1 VLLVMAEEIG
11 HLSARG
17 LLGPAADAGVALLAP
32 LATLAT
38 VEETVVRDKAVES
51 ACAVIRALDGA
62 LVAEH
67 VVPVVQRLTTGDWFT
82 GRVSAC
88 GLFAAAYSRLGA
100 SAAEHAEPKKL
111 LRHLYGTLCGDDTP
125 MVRRAASRHIG
136 GLVAAVE
143 KEFAVADLLPLF
155 VQLAGDDPD
164 SVRLLA
170 IENCT
175 AFARAF
181 TQAENA
187 AHILPLVRS
196 CAGDKSWRVRNNVAR
211 EFFPLSEAMG
221 AEATR
226 GELLPLFVKLLQDPE
241 GEVRASAAR
250 NVAGYAQLVGFERF
264 SSDILPA
271 MREAVG
277 GAGAPSGDLAQS
289 VRAALAEG
297 LVSVAA
303 AVGAAG
309 AADAAGGEA
318 LHASVM
324 PLIMQFLRDDSPDVK
339 LRTLEG
345 LPRVVGGVGA
355 RFLQESVLPQLLAL
369 GNDPLW
375 RVRERV
381 IAQLPLLAEQLGA
394 QVFEERLLELYLGTY
409 GDQVNAVRMA
419 ATRCLEPLAR
429 VLGAAWVRASI
440 VPRLTELYRAK
451 DSSYLQRITVLYAV
465 HNLSVRQLGGG
476 AGAGGGTAAAAAA
489 AARAG
494 GAGAGAGAGGGAAA
508 AFGAGAP
515 APVSAAPVDLREV
528 AEDLLGLLLEAPRD
542 PVPNVRF
549 VSMQVLAEAVRSG
562 AYDRATVAKN
572 ILPVVT
578 ACLAADSDTDVRFF
592 AAEAERAISGS

>member
-1 VLLVMAEEIG
+1 MADEIG
-11 HLSARG
+11 KLAARG
-17 LLGPAADAGVALLAP
+17 QLGAGADACVPLLAP
-32 LATLAT
+32 LSTLAM

-51 ACAVIRALDGA
+51 ACVVIRALDGA

-67 VVPVVQRLTTGDWFT
+67 VVPAVQRLTTGDWFT

-100 SAAEHAEPKKL
+100 SAAENAEPKKL

-136 GLVAAVE
+136 GLVAVVE
-143 KEFAVADLLPLF
+143 KEFAVSELLPLF

-187 AHILPLVRS
+187 QHILPLVRS

-264 SSDILPA
+264 GSDILPA

-277 GAGAPSGDLAQS
+277 GGAAGGAPGGDLAQS

-297 LVSVAA
+297 LVNVAA
-303 AVGAAG
+303 AVGSVASAGAAG
-309 AADAAGGEA
+309 AAGEA
-318 LHASVM
+318 LLHASVM
-324 PLIMQFLRDDSPDVK
+324 PLILQFLRDDSPEVK

-345 LPRVVGGVGA
+345 LPKVVGSVGA
-355 RFLQESVLPQLLAL
+355 RFLSESVLPQLLLL
-369 GNDPLW
+369 GNDSLW
-375 RVRERV
+375 RVREKV

-394 QVFEERLLELYLGTY
+394 QVFEERLLDLYLGTY

-429 VLGAAWVRASI
+429 VLGAAWVRTSI
-440 VPRLTELYRAK
+440 VPRLLELYHAK

-465 HNLSVRQLGGG
+465 RNLSVRQQGLG
-476 AGAGGGTAAAAAA
+476 AAAAAA
-489 AARAG
+489 AAAAAK
-494 GAGAGAGAGGGAAA
+494 AGA
-508 AFGAGAP
+508 AP
-515 APVSAAPVDLREV
+515 AAVSAAPVDLREV
-528 AEDLLGLLLEAPRD
+528 AEDLLGVLLEAPKD

>member
-1 VLLVMAEEIG
+1 MAEEIG
-11 HLSARG
+11 RLSARG
-17 LLGPAADAGVALLAP
+17 LLGPSADAGVALLAP

-51 ACAVIRALDGA
+51 ACTVIRALDGA

-100 SAAEHAEPKKL
+100 SVAEHAEPKKL

-309 AADAAGGEA
+309 AADAGGEA
-318 LHASVM
+318 LRASVM
-324 PLIMQFLRDDSPDVK
+324 PLIMQFLRDESPDVK

-394 QVFEERLLELYLGTY
+394 QVFEEQLLELYLGTY

-429 VLGAAWVRASI
+429 VLGPAWVRASI

-465 HNLSVRQLGGG
+465 RNLSVRQLGAG
-476 AGAGGGTAAAAAA
+476 AAGRAGGG
-489 AARAG
+489 G
-494 GAGAGAGAGGGAAA
+494 GVVVVSAAA
-508 AFGAGAP
+508 AFGAGEP
-515 APVSAAPVDLREV
+515 AAVLAAPVDLREV

-592 AAEAERAISGS
+592 AAEAERAVSGT